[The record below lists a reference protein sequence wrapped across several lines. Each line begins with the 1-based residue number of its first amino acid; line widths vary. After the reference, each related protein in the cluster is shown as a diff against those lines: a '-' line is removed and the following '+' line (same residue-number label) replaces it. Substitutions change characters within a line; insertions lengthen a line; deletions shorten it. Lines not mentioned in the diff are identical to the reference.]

1 MTLGAIVFTAVALF
15 VGLGVLYL
23 SWRFVSG
30 LPTDRP
36 GEPVEKQEA
45 ERVERELAREAE
57 AREAQEAPETGPRR
71 TSPSEWVAGIAITLG
86 LVALALFFIRGSG

>member
-1 MTLGAIVFTAVALF
+1 MTLGAIVFTVVALF

-57 AREAQEAPETGPRR
+57 PQEAQETGSRR
-71 TSPSEWVAGIAITLG
+71 TSPSEWVAGVAITLG
-86 LVALALFFIRGSG
+86 LVALALFFLRELGSG

>member
-1 MTLGAIVFTAVALF
+1 MTLGAIVFTVVALF

-57 AREAQEAPETGPRR
+57 AQEAPEPGPRR
-71 TSPSEWVAGIAITLG
+71 TSPSEWVAGVAITLG
-86 LVALALFFIRGSG
+86 LVALALFFLRELGSG

>member
-1 MTLGAIVFTAVALF
+1 MTLGAIVLTAVALF

-57 AREAQEAPETGPRR
+57 AQEAQETEARR
-71 TSPSEWVAGIAITLG
+71 TSPSEWVAGVAITLG
-86 LVALALFFIRGSG
+86 LVALALFFIRELGSG